1 MRAINHPVADALLS
15 VYRVGNG
22 ALLEDLLAK
31 HTLWVS
37 SAQWNIIGHNPGT
50 VTQTWLLHSGGGRLI
65 RSSRLPSDIEQVLGY
80 RGLREALYLHKEIN
94 TLRIALRQ
102 VPASGLRDSFTMNPI
117 FSEENM
123 YTSLQLQQWVCMAL
137 ESKFTTAKFYYFILC
152 VRIFCLCL
160 KLLFYCCD

>member
-1 MRAINHPVADALLS
+1 MRAVNHPVADALLS

-22 ALLEDLLAK
+22 ARLEDLLAK
-31 HTLWVS
+31 HTFWVS
-37 SAQWNIIGHNPGT
+37 SAQWNRIGHNSGT

-94 TLRIALRQ
+94 TLRIVLRQ
-102 VPASGLRDSFTMNPI
+102 IPASGLRDRFTMNPI
-117 FSEENM
+117 FSEENI

-137 ESKFTTAKFYYFILC
+137 ESKFTTAKFYYFMCKDILP
-152 VRIFCLCL
+152 VS
-160 KLLFYCCD
+160 